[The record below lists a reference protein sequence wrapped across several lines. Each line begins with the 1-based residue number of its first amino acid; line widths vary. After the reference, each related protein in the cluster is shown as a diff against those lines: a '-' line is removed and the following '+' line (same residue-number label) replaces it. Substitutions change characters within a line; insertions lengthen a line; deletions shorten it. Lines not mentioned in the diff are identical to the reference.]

1 MEWEDI
7 YEQSRKI
14 ANEALESLLEEREP
28 ACGEGAEQRI
38 AKRLRDGGYLAA
50 RAEQR
55 KRFCGKEA
63 FQTLLCREKKHR
75 RRRIAAWVG
84 TAACVTVACGMAG
97 WWVQRQETALSPAP
111 APSATV
117 CKIETRAILIK
128 GDGKQVVLGK
138 EPLQTTEG
146 NATTVAIDSTG
157 VAYISRENPHA
168 DTAVTNVLLVPRG
181 GMYSLTLCDGTRV
194 WVNADSRL
202 EYPVA
207 FSGRQRTVRLSGEA
221 YFDVAPNG
229 KSPFVVKTGRG
240 DITVTGTEFNVKCY
254 ADEHHIATT
263 LVEGRVSFAGK
274 GQEQHPQ
281 PLRPGEQ
288 AVWEESSC
296 QTTLQRV
303 NVRHYIGWKNN
314 KLSFQ
319 EESLEDIMRTLSRWF
334 NTGVVFENEE
344 LKALVFSGNM
354 EKFSDLT
361 PLLRLFELSSD
372 ARFEVKE
379 GTVYIR
385 KKK

>member
-14 ANEALESLLEEREP
+14 ADEAVKSLLEEREP
-28 ACGEGAEQRI
+28 ACEEATGQRI
-38 AKRLRDGGYLAA
+38 AERLRDGGYLAA
-50 RAEQR
+50 RAKQQ
-55 KRFCGKEA
+55 KRFCSKEA
-63 FQTLLCREKKHR
+63 FQALMRREKER
-75 RRRIAAWVG
+75 RRQRISAWVG
-84 TAACVTVACGMAG
+84 TAACITVVCGIAG
-97 WWVQRQETALSPAP
+97 WWGQRQEAALFPVP
-111 APSATV
+111 VPSAAV

-138 EPLQTTEG
+138 ELLQTTEG

-157 VAYISRENPHA
+157 VAYSSWENPHA

-207 FSGRQRTVRLSGEA
+207 FSRYHRTVRLSGEA

-229 KSPFVVKTGRG
+229 KSPFVVKTERG

-263 LVEGRVSFAGK
+263 LVEGKVSFAGK

-288 AVWEESSC
+288 AVWEENSC
-296 QTTLQRV
+296 LTTVQQV

-334 NTGVVFENEE
+334 NTGVVFEDEE
-344 LKALVFSGNM
+344 LKALIFSGNM
-354 EKFSDLT
+354 EKFSDLA
-361 PLLRLFELSSD
+361 PLLRLFELSSN
-372 ARFEVKE
+372 AQFEVKE
-379 GTVYIR
+379 GTIYIR